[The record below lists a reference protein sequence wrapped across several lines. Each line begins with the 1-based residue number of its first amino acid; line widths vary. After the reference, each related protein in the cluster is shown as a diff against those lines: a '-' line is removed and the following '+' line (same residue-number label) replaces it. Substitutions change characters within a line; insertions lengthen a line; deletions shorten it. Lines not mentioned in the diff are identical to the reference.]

1 MRECKEAPLRWIE
14 TERYR
19 MHKINSS
26 ARQYILKMVNQK
38 LETYRYY
45 DHNQDI
51 TLHHHDFFEV
61 FIFLSGN
68 VSFFI
73 EGQTFS
79 LIPGDILIISPTEL
93 HRPINHSS
101 KEAYERIILWLDE
114 DIIKSFATQK
124 TNLFHCFDMNSS
136 NYKNL
141 LRIEK
146 PDQMYL
152 ISLLQRIISENTNE
166 NFGSEEL
173 IKAYTIE
180 LLVKLNRILSLAP
193 LTTKANSRI
202 TNIIADIIEYINTNY
217 GENLSLEFLSER
229 FYINKYYLCHQF
241 NTAIGISIYRYIMQ
255 KRLANA
261 KQFMREGLSPSQ
273 AYQKCG
279 FNDYSNFY
287 RAFKQEYKISPKD
300 FISDLNFRS

>member
-1 MRECKEAPLRWIE
+1 MPE
-14 TERYR
+14 
-19 MHKINSS
+19 INSS

-51 TLHHHDFFEV
+51 SLHHHDFFEV

-68 VSFFI
+68 VSFFV

-93 HRPINHSS
+93 HKPINHNSD
-101 KEAYERIILWLDE
+101 EAYERIIFWLDE
-114 DIIKSFATQK
+114 NIIKSFATQK
-124 TNLFHCFDMNSS
+124 TNLFQCFDMKSS

-146 PDQMYL
+146 PDQTFI

-166 NFGSEEL
+166 NFGAEEL

-193 LTTKANSRI
+193 IAVKTNDRV

-217 GENLSLEFLSER
+217 GENLSLDFLSER

-241 NTAIGISIYRYIMQ
+241 NAAIGISIYRYIMQ

-273 AYQKCG
+273 VYQKCG
-279 FNDYSNFY
+279 FYDYSNFY
-287 RAFKQEYKISPKD
+287 RAFKHEYDISPKD
-300 FISDLNFRS
+300 FIAELNLRS